1 MKIWN
6 RNTIDLKEY
15 LEKDIVI
22 HCDTEEKSDDLLE
35 CLDEK
40 GIKWAS
46 GSRLTEKNYYC
57 CYEELTCYNY
67 HKFGE
72 ISCSDTK
79 MYESNGYDIVEWEIV
94 DKKQQKNNISWDKF
108 VNENIAIHCKSEK
121 ETEELLCW
129 ILQNKKEM
137 LISPI
142 IVFANG
148 WKEYKGDV
156 CFNFSSKASASRIY
170 YADKEFYIEQH
181 YEVVEW
187 NNKKI
192 YTINGTIEV
201 DIDIDTLNDK
211 FIEFIES
218 INGEFGGGI
227 K

>member
-15 LEKDIVI
+15 LEKDIAI

-79 MYESNGYDIVEWEIV
+79 MYESNRYDIVEWEIV

-137 LISPI
+137 SVSPI
-142 IVFANG
+142 IAFANG
-148 WKEYKGDV
+148 WKEYRGDI
-156 CFNFSSKASASRIY
+156 CFEFGSNNNAIY
-170 YADKEFYIEQH
+170 YADKKFYNSQH
-181 YEVVEW
+181 CEVVEW
-187 NNKKI
+187 NNKNI

>member
-1 MKIWN
+1 MKTWN
-6 RNTIDLKEY
+6 KNTIDLKEY

-22 HCDTEEKSDDLLE
+22 HCDNEEKSNDLLE
-35 CLDEK
+35 YLDK
-40 GIKWAS
+40 QGIKWAS

-57 CYEELTCYNY
+57 IYEGVICYNY
-67 HKFGE
+67 EFDG
-72 ISCSDTK
+72 ISCSDTH
-79 MYESNGYDIVEWEIV
+79 MYESNGYDIVKWEIV
-94 DKKQQKNNISWDKF
+94 DKNQQKNNISWDKF
-108 VNENIAIHCKSEK
+108 VNENVVIHCKSEK

-137 LISPI
+137 SISPI
-142 IVFANG
+142 IAFANG
-148 WKEYKGDV
+148 WKEYRGDI
-156 CFNFSSKASASRIY
+156 CFEFSSNNNAIY
-170 YADKEFYIEQH
+170 YADKKFYNSQH
-181 YEVVEW
+181 CEVVEW
-187 NNKKI
+187 NNKNI